1 MLLYTLHLAAR
12 RSLWLA
18 RLAVVTR
25 ILLATGFIP
34 TGLVKVLGR
43 RFTTV
48 PPTEGPIW
56 SFFEAMYQT
65 GAYWQFL
72 GWAQVIAGVMLLIPR
87 TAALGAI
94 CFLPIMLN
102 IFVITIALDFGGTAV
117 VAALMLLA
125 VVFLVLWDF
134 HLWKKLVSPTPTFDP
149 PPQPSLPWKRV
160 EKTLLAVGTL
170 AGLVVF
176 TVLRGLLPASVFLPT
191 FVTGALAALALFP
204 VWIQQSRRR

>member
-1 MLLYTLHLAAR
+1 MLLDTLHLAAR

-25 ILLATGFIP
+25 ILLAAGFIP

-43 RFTTV
+43 RFSNV
-48 PPTEGPIW
+48 PATEGPIW

-72 GWAQVIAGVMLLIPR
+72 GWAQVIAGVLLLIPR

-102 IFVITIALDFGGTAV
+102 IFVITIALDFGGTVV
-117 VAALMLLA
+117 VAGLMLLG
-125 VVFLVLWDF
+125 VVFLFLWDF
-134 HLWKKLVSPTPTFDP
+134 HLWKKLVSSTPVLDP
-149 PPQPSLPWKRV
+149 LPQPSLPWKRV

-176 TVLRGLLPASVFLPT
+176 TVSRGLLPASVFLPA
-191 FVTGALAALALFP
+191 FVTGALAALALLP
-204 VWIQQSRRR
+204 VWILQSRRR

>member
-1 MLLYTLHLAAR
+1 MLLDTLHLAAR

-43 RFTTV
+43 RFSNV
-48 PPTEGPIW
+48 PATEGPIW

-72 GWAQVIAGVMLLIPR
+72 GWAQVIAGVLLLIPR

-102 IFVITIALDFGGTAV
+102 IFVITIALDFGGTVV
-117 VAALMLLA
+117 VAGLMLLG
-125 VVFLVLWDF
+125 VVFLFLWDF
-134 HLWKKLVSPTPTFDP
+134 HLWKKLVSSTPVLDP
-149 PPQPSLPWKRV
+149 LPQPSLPWKRV

-170 AGLVVF
+170 GGLVVF
-176 TVLRGLLPASVFLPT
+176 TGLRGLLPASVFLPT
-191 FVTGALAALALFP
+191 IVTGALAALALLP
-204 VWIQQSRRR
+204 VWILQSRRR